1 MNAEPRTVIDVH
13 PVSRPSN
20 LDENAAQVWKRYEA
34 AGQQHVFRFWDEL
47 DDSARASFLEELRSV
62 DLDLLSKL
70 VSAAEAPAS
79 DRDGELE
86 PAPVLRLGKNHRGT
100 TREQAAERGEELLGQ
115 GKVGV
120 FLVAGGQ
127 GSRLGFDG
135 PKGCLP
141 FGVHSERTLF
151 ELHAQK
157 IRALCDRFA
166 VTVPWYIMTS
176 SVNNDATVHFF
187 EENDYFGLS
196 REDVL
201 FLEQT
206 MLPALDGRGKLVLA
220 DRGELFLSPNGH
232 GGAYSTFAERGGL
245 EHARR
250 RGIEHIFYY
259 QVDNA
264 LVRIADPFFLGV
276 HDITG
281 AEMSLKV
288 LEKTGPDEKIG
299 VVGTR
304 DGVAEVVEYSDLP
317 DELAHERDEDG
328 RLAFGAGSIAI
339 HAFHLDFF
347 ERVATGGIVLPYHVA
362 SKSLSSIDE
371 NGEPH
376 DIDGTKFETFV
387 FDALSSAEIYLNV
400 EVVREQEFAP
410 VKNATGVDSLES
422 ARALV
427 CDEHRRWLQTAGVE
441 VTGRV
446 EISPLAALRAADCVE
461 PLSAWR
467 GKKVEGDV
475 RVERNADGEVTVQ
488 VVS

>member
-1 MNAEPRTVIDVH
+1 MSAEPKTAIDVQS
-13 PVSRPSN
+13 VSRPSN
-20 LDENAAQVWKRYEA
+20 LDENAAQEWSRYET

-47 DDSARASFLEELRSV
+47 DDSARVSFLEELQSV
-62 DLDLLSKL
+62 DLDLLSTL
-70 VSAAEAPAS
+70 IAAAAAPAG
-79 DRDGELE
+79 DRGGELE
-86 PAPVLRLGKNHRGT
+86 PAPVLQLGKHHRGA
-100 TREQAAERGEELLGQ
+100 TREQAFERGEELLRQ

-176 SVNNDATVHFF
+176 SVNNDATSRFF

-196 REDVL
+196 REDVV
-201 FLEQT
+201 FLEQM
-206 MLPALDGRGKLVLA
+206 MLPALDGDGKLVLS
-220 DRGELFLSPNGH
+220 DKGKLFLSPNGH
-232 GGAYSTFAERGGL
+232 GGAYATFAERGGL
-245 EHARR
+245 EHARH

-264 LVRIADPFFLGV
+264 LIRIADPFFVGL

-288 LEKTGPDEKIG
+288 LEKTGPDEKLG

-304 DGVAEVVEYSDLP
+304 DGVAEVIEYSDLP
-317 DELAHERDEDG
+317 QELAQERDEDG
-328 RLAFGAGSIAI
+328 RLAFGSGSIAI
-339 HAFHLDFF
+339 HAFQLDFF
-347 ERVATGGIVLPYHVA
+347 ERIATGGITLPYHVA

-371 NGEPH
+371 NGEQH
-376 DIDGTKFETFV
+376 QIDGTKFETFV
-387 FDALSSAEIYLNV
+387 FDALSSAERYLNV

-422 ARALV
+422 AHALV
-427 CDEHRRWLQTAGVE
+427 CDEHRRWLQTAGIE

-475 RVERNADGEVTVQ
+475 RVERDADGEVTIH
-488 VVS
+488 VVT